1 MRIFAFLSMIFFS
14 IGCNQFRDKS
24 SDENNLSKLN
34 RENFN
39 LFFEN
44 FKKDSIFQVSRI
56 DKPLILESIQT
67 TNDLVENKLVT
78 KKMIVNHTSFD
89 EIDWNVELLINSKK
103 IARDTVS
110 VELQG
115 VDTGLFFEHYFVNR
129 DGMVFI

>member
-1 MRIFAFLSMIFFS
+1 MRIVAFLSMIFLS

-56 DKPLILESIQT
+56 DEPLILESIQT

-78 KKMIVNHTSFD
+78 KKMIVNHT
-89 EIDWNVELLINSKK
+89 
-103 IARDTVS
+103 
-110 VELQG
+110 
-115 VDTGLFFEHYFVNR
+115 
-129 DGMVFI
+129 